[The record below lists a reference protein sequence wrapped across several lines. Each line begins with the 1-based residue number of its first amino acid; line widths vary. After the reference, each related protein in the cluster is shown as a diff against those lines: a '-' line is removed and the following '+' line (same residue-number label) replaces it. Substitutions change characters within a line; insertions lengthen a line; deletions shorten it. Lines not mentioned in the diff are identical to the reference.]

1 MRFSRCGL
9 VLVLLTAVGLA
20 SWVFAQGGGGIVG
33 TGPRVRGPNPMP
45 VDVRIPS
52 THTANPPPGVPG
64 GGG

>member
-1 MRFSRCGL
+1 MRLVSTLFL
-9 VLVLLTAVGLA
+9 VLVL
-20 SWVFAQGGGGIVG
+20 SWLGGIAATQGAGGVQG
-33 TGPRVRGPNPMP
+33 VPPRLRGPNPMP